1 MTDHHTYGT
10 SSHTADEL
18 VRIVSDCLELDFAE
32 HESDYLGIH
41 YVAKGPDERIEVQ
54 PNQIPGDEDEDDLY
68 APEHPTIQA
77 LVMTTTA
84 APDPTLRARLSS
96 IEGLTHLKHE
106 SL

>member
-10 SSHTADEL
+10 RSHTADEL
-18 VRIVSDCLELDFAE
+18 VRIVSDCLGFEFAE
-32 HESDYLGIH
+32 RESDYLGIH
-41 YVAKGPDERIEVQ
+41 YLAKSSDARIEVQ
-54 PNQIPGDEDEDDLY
+54 PNRIPGDEGEDDLY

-84 APDPTLRARLSS
+84 APDPTLRARLGS

>member
-18 VRIVSDCLELDFAE
+18 VRIVSDCLGLEFAKR
-32 HESDYLGIH
+32 ESDYLGI
-41 YVAKGPDERIEVQ
+41 YYLAKSPDARIEVQ
-54 PNQIPGDEDEDDLY
+54 PNQIPGDEDDLY

-77 LVMTTTA
+77 LVLTTTA
-84 APDPTLRARLSS
+84 APDPTLRARMGS